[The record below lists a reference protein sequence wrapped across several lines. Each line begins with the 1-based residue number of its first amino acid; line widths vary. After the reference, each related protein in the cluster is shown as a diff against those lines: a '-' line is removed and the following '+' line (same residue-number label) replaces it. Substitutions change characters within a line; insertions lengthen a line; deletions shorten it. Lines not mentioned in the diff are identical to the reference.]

1 MLGITEASAAGEL
14 AVAMAQRTKAAVI
27 TVGDGRGFVIA
38 RGGRR
43 LVITA
48 AHCLSTDDSE
58 RLPIPCI
65 GASLSEERTFKE
77 LLAPLGSSPSVWTEC
92 LFADPI
98 ADLAVLGP
106 PDEAWPDE
114 ATAYDA
120 LTKAATPIKI
130 ADTTGA
136 GFMLSLDGRWFGC
149 TVEHVP
155 NWFGAACPLWL
166 TDLAEAIQGGMSGS
180 PIISAAGAAIGV
192 IGTASDRTDE
202 AQMGARLAHHLP
214 GRLLAPVRRVN
225 RAPL

>member
-1 MLGITEASAAGEL
+1 MLGITEASAAREL

-38 RGGRR
+38 RGSGR

-48 AHCLSTDDSE
+48 AHCLTTDDNE
-58 RLPIPCI
+58 LLPIPCT
-65 GASLSEERTFKE
+65 GASFYEERTFKE
-77 LLAPLGSSPSVWTEC
+77 LLASLGSSPSVWAEC

-106 PDEAWPDE
+106 PNEAWPDE

-155 NWFGAACPLWL
+155 NLFGAALFL

-192 IGTASDRTDE
+192 IGTASDRTD
-202 AQMGARLAHHLP
+202 AQVGARLAHHLP
-214 GRLLAPVRRVN
+214 GWLLAPVRRVSSTT
-225 RAPL
+225 